1 MAVNLDDGGVDHR
14 VFHVRIVRHGVEHP
28 LEHIGLHPVAKA
40 FEHGVPLA
48 EGGRQIAPGATRARN
63 PQDRLQKQSPIA
75 PGAAGIGG
83 LAKTKGLHLRP
94 LGVRQTESGH
104 RKLLSELESSFRQN
118 GNPDSQQA
126 LDQNLFNRRGHRI
139 RFAI

>member
-40 FEHGVPLA
+40 FEDGVPLA

-94 LGVRQTESGH
+94 LGVRQTESG
-104 RKLLSELESSFRQN
+104 RCV
-118 GNPDSQQA
+118 
-126 LDQNLFNRRGHRI
+126 
-139 RFAI
+139 

>member
-1 MAVNLDDGGVDHR
+1 
-14 VFHVRIVRHGVEHP
+14 
-28 LEHIGLHPVAKA
+28 
-40 FEHGVPLA
+40 
-48 EGGRQIAPGATRARN
+48 
-63 PQDRLQKQSPIA
+63 
-75 PGAAGIGG
+75 
-83 LAKTKGLHLRP
+83 